1 MTGTSRINIRHHAG
15 GVTIRA
21 TGAAAQALATAIT
34 HSAEQVQKTLDDAW
48 PTGATVKLCWSG
60 YGGYPSIGWAKRGPA
75 GELLS
80 IYSGLPLDA
89 DCWDVVEE
97 RKVA

>member
-1 MTGTSRINIRHHAG
+1 MTAASRINIRRTPK

-21 TGAAAQALATAIT
+21 TGGAAQALFDAIT
-34 HSAEQVQKTLDDAW
+34 RAAHTAQKTLDCTW
-48 PTGATVKLCWSG
+48 PNGATVKLCWSG
-60 YGGYPSIGWAKRGPA
+60 SGGYPTVGWAKRGPA

-80 IYSGLPLDA
+80 AHSGTPLDA

-97 RKVA
+97 RKVM